1 MLFPDRHRTSEGGSA
16 TAGRPADVNSVLTLA
31 DIPKVAEGLRSSLR
45 AEQTP
50 EGGHADPEGDR
61 RPQPAR

>member
-1 MLFPDRHRTSEGGSA
+1 MLFPDRHRASEDGSA
-16 TAGRPADVNSVLTLA
+16 TTGRQADVNSVLTLA
-31 DIPKVAEGLRSSLR
+31 DIPMVAEGLRSSLS

-50 EGGHADPEGDR
+50 EGGHAGPKEGR